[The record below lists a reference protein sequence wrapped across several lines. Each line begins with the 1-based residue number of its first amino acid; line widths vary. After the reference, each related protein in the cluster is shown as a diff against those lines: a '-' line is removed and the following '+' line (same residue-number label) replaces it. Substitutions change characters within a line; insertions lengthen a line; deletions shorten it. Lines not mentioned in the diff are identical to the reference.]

1 MAEIFK
7 FIDTDCSDSC
17 IDEGFE
23 ILDEDTLAQYV
34 AYLVMGYSRH
44 VNKIIMNLGN
54 VDLPTLE
61 KEHKAKIVSFLTLG
75 EKTSD
80 VKRYKRD
87 GWLFQMISWL
97 VVNLKNKDKKIKQQH
112 PHNQPAMH
120 GVDGLAVIVNNGHI
134 EKIILTEDKCTEYP
148 KATIQN
154 KVFPEFKD
162 YEEGGKNTTLLNDV
176 GTILDMFGD
185 DYENAH
191 NEITNKDI
199 RQYRIGITREAEHN
213 SNEGRKELFNGYET
227 IVKGEINRRSGSSI
241 YLANLRDWMDRFAA
255 KVVDKINL
263 M

>member
-7 FIDTDCSDSC
+7 FIDIDCSDSC

-54 VDLPTLE
+54 VDLPALE
-61 KEHKAKIVSFLTLG
+61 KEHKAEIVSFMTLG
-75 EKTSD
+75 EKPSE

-97 VVNLKNKDKKIKQQH
+97 VVNLKNKDKKNKQQH

-134 EKIILTEDKCTEYP
+134 EKIILTEDKCTENP
-148 KATIQN
+148 KSTIQN

-241 YLANLRDWMDRFAA
+241 HLANLRDWMDRFAA

>member
-1 MAEIFK
+1 MADIFK
-7 FIDTDCSDSC
+7 FIDEDCSESC

-44 VNKIIMNLGN
+44 VNKIIMNLGTMD
-54 VDLPTLE
+54 VPTVE
-61 KEHKAKIVSFLTLG
+61 KEHKAAIVSYLTLG
-75 EKTSD
+75 EKPSD

-97 VVNLKNKDKKIKQQH
+97 VVNLKNKDKKMKQLH

-120 GVDGLAVIVNNGHI
+120 GIDGLAVIVDDGHI
-134 EKIILTEDKCTEYP
+134 EKIILTEDKCTENP
-148 KATIQN
+148 KPTIQQQ
-154 KVFPEFKD
+154 VFPEFKV
-162 YEEGGKNTTLLNDV
+162 YEEVGKNTTLLNDV

-191 NEITNKDI
+191 NEITNKEI
-199 RQYRIGITREAEHN
+199 RQYRIGITREADHN
-213 SNEGRKELFNGYET
+213 SSEGRKDLFSGYET
-227 IVKGEINRRSGSSI
+227 IVKGEVKRRCGSSI
-241 YLANLRDWMDRFAA
+241 HLANLREWMDGFAA